1 MMRAAV
7 LRGKTVTVK
16 DIPIPEPGQG
26 QILVKSLA
34 CGICASD
41 LHFME
46 HPEQV
51 MAQGQGL
58 WNYDADADMVMG
70 HEFCAEIVD
79 YGPGTE
85 RKWKAGTRV
94 SSTPVLINPDAVRI
108 TGYSPDAL
116 GGMGEYFLMS
126 EMITQEVKTDLP
138 SELVAMSDA
147 MAVGWYY
154 VKKAAMTG
162 KDIPLVIGA
171 GAIGLSVVAALKR
184 RGIGPIVVSDFSDKR
199 LEIARQMGADIL
211 INPAKVSPYAS
222 WREVAYGD
230 PDHIVGMFGATDLP
244 KCVAFE
250 CVGVGGVLDDIIVN
264 CERDTRIL
272 SAGGCPDGDHIHS
285 VAAHS
290 KGINLQFGGGPQM
303 QDWNEAMDEV
313 CSGRIDVRPV
323 LGEVIGL
330 DDVPHALKRASGPDA
345 PARIIIKP

>member
-58 WNYDADADMVMG
+58 WNYDPDADMVMG

-85 RKWKAGTRV
+85 RKWKAGTRI

-171 GAIGLSVVAALKR
+171 GAIGLSVVAALK
-184 RGIGPIVVSDFSDKR
+184 
-199 LEIARQMGADIL
+199 
-211 INPAKVSPYAS
+211 
-222 WREVAYGD
+222 
-230 PDHIVGMFGATDLP
+230 
-244 KCVAFE
+244 
-250 CVGVGGVLDDIIVN
+250 
-264 CERDTRIL
+264 
-272 SAGGCPDGDHIHS
+272 
-285 VAAHS
+285 
-290 KGINLQFGGGPQM
+290 
-303 QDWNEAMDEV
+303 
-313 CSGRIDVRPV
+313 
-323 LGEVIGL
+323 
-330 DDVPHALKRASGPDA
+330 
-345 PARIIIKP
+345 